1 MRNFDFIVEKKKY
14 KDFAPNCIE
23 AEQSLMIS
31 PSSCAMLTRRALELA
46 VKWVYRFDDDVK
58 VPYRDNLSSLIHNRS
73 FIDIID
79 DDLLPMIKFIIKLGN
94 SAAHTSVKITRDEA
108 ILSLNNL
115 FQFISW
121 IDYCYSEKYTAGEFR
136 ENILPKDGL
145 KTSVGPET
153 TINFEEVMGKK
164 INH

>member
-1 MRNFDFIVEKKKY
+1 
-14 KDFAPNCIE
+14 
-23 AEQSLMIS
+23 MIS

-94 SAAHTSVKITRDEA
+94 SVH
-108 ILSLNNL
+108 ILV
-115 FQFISW
+115 
-121 IDYCYSEKYTAGEFR
+121 
-136 ENILPKDGL
+136 L
-145 KTSVGPET
+145 K
-153 TINFEEVMGKK
+153 
-164 INH
+164 

>member
-1 MRNFDFIVEKKKY
+1 
-14 KDFAPNCIE
+14 
-23 AEQSLMIS
+23 MIS

>member
-1 MRNFDFIVEKKKY
+1 
-14 KDFAPNCIE
+14 
-23 AEQSLMIS
+23 MIS

-121 IDYCYSEKYTAGEFR
+121 IDYCYSENTLL
-136 ENILPKDGL
+136 ENFVKIFFQKMAL
-145 KTSVGPET
+145 KLVLDQKLLLTLKR
-153 TINFEEVMGKK
+153 MGKK

>member
-1 MRNFDFIVEKKKY
+1 M
-14 KDFAPNCIE
+14 
-23 AEQSLMIS
+23 
-31 PSSCAMLTRRALELA
+31 
-46 VKWVYRFDDDVK
+46 K

-121 IDYCYSEKYTAGEFR
+121 IDYCYSENTLL
-136 ENILPKDGL
+136 ENFVKIFFQKMAL
-145 KTSVGPET
+145 KLVLDQKLLLTL
-153 TINFEEVMGKK
+153 KR
-164 INH
+164 